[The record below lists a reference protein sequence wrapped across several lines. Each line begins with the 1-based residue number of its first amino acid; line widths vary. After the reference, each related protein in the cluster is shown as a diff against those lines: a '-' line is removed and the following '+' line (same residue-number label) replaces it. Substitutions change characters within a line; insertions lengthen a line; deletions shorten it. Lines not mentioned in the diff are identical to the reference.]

1 MWECPN
7 LLKFGGYDVLLFCPQ
22 GLPAKEYKYQNRF
35 QSGYLAGHL
44 SLESMELLHGRFQEL
59 DKGFDFYA
67 PQVFSCEGRHILLGW
82 IGMPD
87 EEAAYPT
94 REKGWMHSLTLP
106 RVLTL
111 RQGKLFSQPARE
123 LRALRI
129 AESAV
134 DIDAQETPGVRAEL
148 GDGAEVLLDLTFGAA
163 QTVTVTLAYG
173 LERTVLTYDRASQV
187 MTLDRTGMKKGARG
201 VRRFKLFTDGHLS
214 LQLFVDKTIV
224 EAFFEHGEEA
234 ATWNVFPEKN
244 IAPELILSADAPL
257 ESVTGRVWELDAIQ
271 FH

>member
-1 MWECPN
+1 
-7 LLKFGGYDVLLFCPQ
+7 
-22 GLPAKEYKYQNRF
+22 
-35 QSGYLAGHL
+35 
-44 SLESMELLHGRFQEL
+44 
-59 DKGFDFYA
+59 
-67 PQVFSCEGRHILLGW
+67 
-82 IGMPD
+82 
-87 EEAAYPT
+87 
-94 REKGWMHSLTLP
+94 MHSLTLP

-134 DIDAQETPGVRAEL
+134 DIDAAETQSVRAEL

-173 LERTVLTYDRASQV
+173 LERTTLTYDRASQV
-187 MTLDRTGMKKGARG
+187 MTIDRTGMKKGGRG
-201 VRRFKLFTDGHLS
+201 VRRFKLFTDQTLS
-214 LQLFVDKTIV
+214 LQLFVDKTVV
-224 EAFFEHGEEA
+224 EAFFEHGEET

-244 IAPELILSADAPL
+244 IAPELSVTADAPI

-271 FH
+271 FR